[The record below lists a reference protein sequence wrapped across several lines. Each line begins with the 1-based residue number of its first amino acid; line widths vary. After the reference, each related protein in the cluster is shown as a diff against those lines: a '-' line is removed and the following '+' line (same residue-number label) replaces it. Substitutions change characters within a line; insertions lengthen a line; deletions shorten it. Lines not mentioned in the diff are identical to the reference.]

1 MGEWFSA
8 ELFAERTPINPGS
21 SILKAARAP
30 LHLTFLCVPT
40 YFVSLCDVLTWM
52 RASARTR
59 VTFVSAKV
67 TKTIRSDAQPFG
79 FPNVLGQTGEAVN
92 SLYSDIRPVVSCL
105 PCAARLR
112 VSRSWRTIHFFRRSP
127 YRGRF
132 FGERSRR
139 LQMRVNSPG
148 LSPF

>member
-1 MGEWFSA
+1 
-8 ELFAERTPINPGS
+8 
-21 SILKAARAP
+21 
-30 LHLTFLCVPT
+30 
-40 YFVSLCDVLTWM
+40 
-52 RASARTR
+52 
-59 VTFVSAKV
+59 VTFGYEIHPCISPCGPTASPLFKFAPSEFSRQ
-67 TKTIRSDAQPFG
+67 KSPKPFALPRMDAQMPRCHGWPGAADAQPFG
-79 FPNVLGQTGEAVN
+79 FPHVLGQTGEAVN
-92 SLYSDIRPVVSCL
+92 SLYSDRRPLVSCL

-139 LQMRVNSPG
+139 PQMRVNSPG